1 MEQIMNYVKPELI
14 VVAIVLYFCG
24 MALKQTQM
32 VKDKYIPM
40 LLGAGGIVLCGIW
53 VLATSPLG
61 NGQEIA
67 MAVFTAIVQGILM
80 AGLSNYVNQI
90 IKQANKKGETI
101 TGTCKY
107 DVDSSDATA
116 AVAEILQ
123 GKTAYVRGK
132 KLIGT
137 MKNNSAV
144 AGTISSKDEQYTVPQ
159 GYHDGSGKVGIVDT
173 EKEKLVPANI
183 REGITLLGVEGTMSG
198 TEDAKPQAKTVTPK
212 TTEQTVLPDTEEGYN
227 YLSQVTVAAI
237 PYQESENPAGGTTV
251 TIG

>member
-1 MEQIMNYVKPELI
+1 MAINKVIYGGRTLI
-14 VVAIVLYFCG
+14 DLSGDTVTA
-24 MALKQTQM
+24 
-32 VKDKYIPM
+32 DKI
-40 LLGAGGIVLCGIW
+40 LDG
-53 VLATSPLG
+53 
-61 NGQEIA
+61 
-67 MAVFTAIVQGILM
+67 FTAHD
-80 AGLSNYVNQI
+80 
-90 IKQANKKGETI
+90 KKGDAI

-123 GKTAYVRGK
+123 GKTAYVRGQ
-132 KLIGT
+132 KLTGT

>member
-1 MEQIMNYVKPELI
+1 MAINKVIYGGRTLI
-14 VVAIVLYFCG
+14 DLSGDTVTA
-24 MALKQTQM
+24 
-32 VKDKYIPM
+32 DKI
-40 LLGAGGIVLCGIW
+40 LDG
-53 VLATSPLG
+53 
-61 NGQEIA
+61 
-67 MAVFTAIVQGILM
+67 FTAHD
-80 AGLSNYVNQI
+80 
-90 IKQANKKGETI
+90 KKGETI

-116 AVAEILQ
+116 AVAEIL
-123 GKTAYVRGK
+123 
-132 KLIGT
+132 
-137 MKNNSAV
+137 
-144 AGTISSKDEQYTVPQ
+144 Q

>member
-1 MEQIMNYVKPELI
+1 MAINKVIYGGRTLI
-14 VVAIVLYFCG
+14 DLSGDTVTA
-24 MALKQTQM
+24 
-32 VKDKYIPM
+32 DKI
-40 LLGAGGIVLCGIW
+40 LDG
-53 VLATSPLG
+53 
-61 NGQEIA
+61 
-67 MAVFTAIVQGILM
+67 FTAHD
-80 AGLSNYVNQI
+80 
-90 IKQANKKGETI
+90 KKGETI

-132 KLIGT
+132 KLTGT

-198 TEDAKPQAKTVTPK
+198 TEDAKPRAKTVTPK

>member
-1 MEQIMNYVKPELI
+1 MAINKVIYGGRTLI
-14 VVAIVLYFCG
+14 DLSGDTVTA
-24 MALKQTQM
+24 
-32 VKDKYIPM
+32 DKI
-40 LLGAGGIVLCGIW
+40 LDG
-53 VLATSPLG
+53 
-61 NGQEIA
+61 
-67 MAVFTAIVQGILM
+67 FTAHD
-80 AGLSNYVNQI
+80 
-90 IKQANKKGETI
+90 KKGETI

-132 KLIGT
+132 KLTGT

-198 TEDAKPQAKTVTPK
+198 TEDAKPQAKTVTPT

>member
-1 MEQIMNYVKPELI
+1 MAINKVIYGGRTLI
-14 VVAIVLYFCG
+14 DLSGDTVTA
-24 MALKQTQM
+24 
-32 VKDKYIPM
+32 DKI
-40 LLGAGGIVLCGIW
+40 LDG
-53 VLATSPLG
+53 
-61 NGQEIA
+61 
-67 MAVFTAIVQGILM
+67 FTAHD
-80 AGLSNYVNQI
+80 
-90 IKQANKKGETI
+90 KKGETI

-132 KLIGT
+132 KLTGT

-159 GYHDGSGKVGIVDT
+159 GYHDGSGKVGIIDT

-198 TEDAKPQAKTVTPK
+198 TEDTKPQAKTVTPK

>member
-1 MEQIMNYVKPELI
+1 MAINKVIYGGRTLI
-14 VVAIVLYFCG
+14 DLSGDTVTA
-24 MALKQTQM
+24 
-32 VKDKYIPM
+32 DKI
-40 LLGAGGIVLCGIW
+40 LDG
-53 VLATSPLG
+53 
-61 NGQEIA
+61 
-67 MAVFTAIVQGILM
+67 FTAHD
-80 AGLSNYVNQI
+80 
-90 IKQANKKGETI
+90 KKGETI
-101 TGTCKY
+101 AGTCKY

-132 KLIGT
+132 KLTGT

-198 TEDAKPQAKTVTPK
+198 TEDAKPQNRLYYQILKK
-212 TTEQTVLPDTEEGYN
+212 DITTYHRLQLQQFRIRKVK
-227 YLSQVTVAAI
+227 I
-237 PYQESENPAGGTTV
+237 PLEVPR
-251 TIG
+251 

>member
-1 MEQIMNYVKPELI
+1 MAINKVIYGGRTLI
-14 VVAIVLYFCG
+14 DLSGDTVTA
-24 MALKQTQM
+24 
-32 VKDKYIPM
+32 DKI
-40 LLGAGGIVLCGIW
+40 LDG
-53 VLATSPLG
+53 
-61 NGQEIA
+61 
-67 MAVFTAIVQGILM
+67 FTAHD
-80 AGLSNYVNQI
+80 
-90 IKQANKKGETI
+90 KKGDTI

-123 GKTAYVRGK
+123 GKTAYVRGQ
-132 KLIGT
+132 KLTGT

-237 PYQESENPAGGTTV
+237 PYQESENLAGGTTV

>member
-1 MEQIMNYVKPELI
+1 MAINKVIYGGRTLI
-14 VVAIVLYFCG
+14 DLSGDTVTA
-24 MALKQTQM
+24 
-32 VKDKYIPM
+32 DKI
-40 LLGAGGIVLCGIW
+40 LDG
-53 VLATSPLG
+53 
-61 NGQEIA
+61 
-67 MAVFTAIVQGILM
+67 FTAHD
-80 AGLSNYVNQI
+80 
-90 IKQANKKGETI
+90 KKGDTI

-123 GKTAYVRGK
+123 GKTAYVRGQ
-132 KLIGT
+132 KLTGT

-144 AGTISSKDEQYTVPQ
+144 AGTISSKDEQYTVHQ

>member
-1 MEQIMNYVKPELI
+1 MI
-14 VVAIVLYFCG
+14 
-24 MALKQTQM
+24 
-32 VKDKYIPM
+32 
-40 LLGAGGIVLCGIW
+40 
-53 VLATSPLG
+53 
-61 NGQEIA
+61 
-67 MAVFTAIVQGILM
+67 
-80 AGLSNYVNQI
+80 
-90 IKQANKKGETI
+90 KKGETI

-132 KLIGT
+132 KLTGT

-183 REGITLLGVEGTMSG
+183 RECITLLGVEGTMSG

-212 TTEQTVLPDTEEGYN
+212 TTEQIVLPDTEEGYN

>member
-1 MEQIMNYVKPELI
+1 MAINKVIYGGRTLI
-14 VVAIVLYFCG
+14 DLSGDTVTA
-24 MALKQTQM
+24 
-32 VKDKYIPM
+32 DKI
-40 LLGAGGIVLCGIW
+40 LDG
-53 VLATSPLG
+53 
-61 NGQEIA
+61 
-67 MAVFTAIVQGILM
+67 FTAHD
-80 AGLSNYVNQI
+80 
-90 IKQANKKGETI
+90 KKGDTI

-116 AVAEILQ
+116 TVAEILQ
-123 GKTAYVRGK
+123 GKTAYVRGQ
-132 KLIGT
+132 KLTGT

>member
-1 MEQIMNYVKPELI
+1 MAINKVIYGGRTLI
-14 VVAIVLYFCG
+14 DLSGDTVTA
-24 MALKQTQM
+24 
-32 VKDKYIPM
+32 DKI
-40 LLGAGGIVLCGIW
+40 LDG
-53 VLATSPLG
+53 
-61 NGQEIA
+61 
-67 MAVFTAIVQGILM
+67 FTAHD
-80 AGLSNYVNQI
+80 
-90 IKQANKKGETI
+90 KKGETI

-107 DVDSSDATA
+107 DADSSDATA

-132 KLIGT
+132 KLTGT

>member
-1 MEQIMNYVKPELI
+1 MAINKVIYGGRTLI
-14 VVAIVLYFCG
+14 DLSGDTVTA
-24 MALKQTQM
+24 
-32 VKDKYIPM
+32 DKI
-40 LLGAGGIVLCGIW
+40 LDG
-53 VLATSPLG
+53 
-61 NGQEIA
+61 
-67 MAVFTAIVQGILM
+67 FTAHD
-80 AGLSNYVNQI
+80 
-90 IKQANKKGETI
+90 KKGETI

-132 KLIGT
+132 KLTGT

-227 YLSQVTVAAI
+227 DLSQVTVAAI

-251 TIG
+251 TIGQKGGLNGYK

>member
-1 MEQIMNYVKPELI
+1 MAINKVIYGGRTLI
-14 VVAIVLYFCG
+14 DLSGDTVTA
-24 MALKQTQM
+24 
-32 VKDKYIPM
+32 DKI
-40 LLGAGGIVLCGIW
+40 LDG
-53 VLATSPLG
+53 
-61 NGQEIA
+61 
-67 MAVFTAIVQGILM
+67 FTAHD
-80 AGLSNYVNQI
+80 
-90 IKQANKKGETI
+90 KKGDTI

-123 GKTAYVRGK
+123 GKTAYVRGQ
-132 KLIGT
+132 KLTGT

-198 TEDAKPQAKTVTPK
+198 TEDAKPQAKAVTPK

>member
-1 MEQIMNYVKPELI
+1 MAINKVIYGGRTLI
-14 VVAIVLYFCG
+14 DLSGDTVTA
-24 MALKQTQM
+24 
-32 VKDKYIPM
+32 DKI
-40 LLGAGGIVLCGIW
+40 LDG
-53 VLATSPLG
+53 
-61 NGQEIA
+61 
-67 MAVFTAIVQGILM
+67 FTAHD
-80 AGLSNYVNQI
+80 
-90 IKQANKKGETI
+90 KKGETI

-123 GKTAYVRGK
+123 GKTAYVRGQ
-132 KLIGT
+132 KLTGT

>member
-1 MEQIMNYVKPELI
+1 MAINKVIYGGRTLI
-14 VVAIVLYFCG
+14 DLSGDTVTA
-24 MALKQTQM
+24 
-32 VKDKYIPM
+32 DKI
-40 LLGAGGIVLCGIW
+40 LDG
-53 VLATSPLG
+53 
-61 NGQEIA
+61 
-67 MAVFTAIVQGILM
+67 FTAHD
-80 AGLSNYVNQI
+80 
-90 IKQANKKGETI
+90 KKGETI

-123 GKTAYVRGK
+123 GKTAYVRSQ

-137 MKNNSAV
+137 MMNNGAV
-144 AGTISSKDEQYTVPQ
+144 AGTISSKDEEYTVPQ
-159 GYHDGSGKVGIVDT
+159 GYHDGSGKVGIVNT

-183 REGITLLGVEGTMSG
+183 REGITLLGVEGAMSG

>member
-1 MEQIMNYVKPELI
+1 MAINKVIYGGRTLI
-14 VVAIVLYFCG
+14 DLSGDTVTA
-24 MALKQTQM
+24 
-32 VKDKYIPM
+32 DKI
-40 LLGAGGIVLCGIW
+40 LDG
-53 VLATSPLG
+53 
-61 NGQEIA
+61 
-67 MAVFTAIVQGILM
+67 FTAHD
-80 AGLSNYVNQI
+80 
-90 IKQANKKGETI
+90 KKGETI

-107 DVDSSDATA
+107 DVDSSDATP

-132 KLIGT
+132 KLTGT

>member
-1 MEQIMNYVKPELI
+1 MAINKVIYGGRTLI
-14 VVAIVLYFCG
+14 DLSGDTVTA
-24 MALKQTQM
+24 
-32 VKDKYIPM
+32 DKI
-40 LLGAGGIVLCGIW
+40 LDG
-53 VLATSPLG
+53 
-61 NGQEIA
+61 
-67 MAVFTAIVQGILM
+67 FTAHD
-80 AGLSNYVNQI
+80 
-90 IKQANKKGETI
+90 KKGETI

-107 DVDSSDATA
+107 DVDSSD
-116 AVAEILQ
+116 VILQ

-132 KLIGT
+132 KLTGT